1 VYFLVAKVRLILL
14 RRKEVV
20 GEKVRFS
27 SADYEKI
34 ILSFSKVKSADES
47 NILPWQKFWQD
58 RAVVHM

>member
-1 VYFLVAKVRLILL
+1 MYFLVAKVRLILL